1 MSAAGSL
8 PSKDEFADLTPDQR
22 FVVKLQDLGR
32 VRLAA
37 RAEVGGRVRG
47 WVEWVNDS
55 GETVEQIE
63 VAAIE
68 ALGYTST
75 WANYGVKLVA
85 GEHIIIATPWPREI
99 RVRESSHTLYNLSG
113 SGSASGLASG
123 ASESGDA
130 GRAGVTV
137 DYAPDKRP
145 DVNVI

>member
-1 MSAAGSL
+1 MYRGGEAGALSAAGSL
-8 PSKDEFADLTPDQR
+8 PSRDEFADLTPDQR

-68 ALGYTST
+68 ALGYTS
-75 WANYGVKLVA
+75 
-85 GEHIIIATPWPREI
+85 
-99 RVRESSHTLYNLSG
+99 HTLYNLSG

-123 ASESGDA
+123 ASEGGDA
-130 GRAGVTV
+130 GRAGGTV
-137 DYAPDKRP
+137 DYAPGQRP
-145 DVNVI
+145 DVFPRSPGYAPGTTYTGPVSSL